1 MRCPTSDWLTLAGI
15 IVLLMLSA
23 VLAMAET
30 SFVRINRIRAMTLAG
45 GGRARARDRLLK
57 LMEQPET
64 ALNLVLLLV
73 LICQLSAAT
82 LVGVLVER
90 KFGGYGLL
98 VGTAVEVVAFFVL
111 RRGRP
116 QDLRHPAHRDGRRC
130 ASPVCCGPSP
140 GSRRC
145 GSSPAASSAW
155 PTSSS
160 PARA

>member
-1 MRCPTSDWLTLAGI
+1 MSNSDWLTLAGI
-15 IVLLMLSA
+15 IVLLMTSA
-23 VLAMAET
+23 VMAMAET
-30 SFVRINRIRAMTLAG
+30 SFVRINRIRAMTLQEE
-45 GGRARARDRLLK
+45 GRKGADRLLK

-98 VGTAVEVVAFFVL
+98 VGTAIEVVAFFVFAEVAPKTYAIQHTET
-111 RRGRP
+111 RRAAAVRSAVGS
-116 QDLRHPAHRDGRRC
+116 HPL
-130 ASPVCCGPSP
+130 
-140 GSRRC
+140 
-145 GSSPAASSAW
+145 PAAAPRVAASSSAW
-155 PTSSS
+155 PTSSF